1 MLDNRSRSSRLR
13 LIYFGESLVFFLRQQ
28 KIEWD
33 EERRYYLLPRIFRKP
48 VMVLFEFLTSCCRA

>member
-1 MLDNRSRSSRLR
+1 MLDNRCRSSRLR

-33 EERRYYLLPRIFRKP
+33 EERILPFTKDISESSDG
-48 VMVLFEFLTSCCRA
+48 VV